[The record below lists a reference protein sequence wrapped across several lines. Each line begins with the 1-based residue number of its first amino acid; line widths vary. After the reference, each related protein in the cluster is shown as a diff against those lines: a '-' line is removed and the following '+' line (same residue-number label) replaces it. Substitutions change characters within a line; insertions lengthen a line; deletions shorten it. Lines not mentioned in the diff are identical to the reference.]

1 MKLKKFMML
10 QLFAEGSEG
19 SGGDSGNEGTDPG
32 NEPETNGT
40 EEDEGNDPEDEKKYS
55 DKDVNKI
62 IDRKFAEWAKKKQKE
77 EDEAKKLA
85 KMNAQ
90 EKADYRNK
98 QLEDKIAK
106 LENEKTLSNMRDEAR
121 KMLSEKNINISD
133 ELLAFMVS
141 TDAGETKKAV
151 DSFADLFNAAVNEA
165 VKGKARQT
173 TPREGGAFSVAT
185 KNLGIGDM
193 AREARIIK

>member
-1 MKLKKFMML
+1 MKFKKFMML

-19 SGGDSGNEGTDPG
+19 SDGDSGNEGTDG
-32 NEPETNGT
+32 KEPETK
-40 EEDEGNDPEDEKKYS
+40 EPKDDEGDDPEEKKYS

-77 EDEAKKLA
+77 EDEAKKLS

-90 EKADYRNK
+90 EKADYKQK
-98 QLEDKIAK
+98 QLEEEIEQLK
-106 LENEKTLSNMRDEAR
+106 NEKALSNMRDEAR
-121 KMLSEKNINISD
+121 KMLSEKNINITD

-173 TPREGGAFSVAT
+173 TPKESGAFSGGT
-185 KNLGIGDM
+185 RNLGIGDM

>member
-1 MKLKKFMML
+1 MML

-19 SGGDSGNEGTDPG
+19 SDGDSGNEGTDG
-32 NEPETNGT
+32 KDPETKEQEDD
-40 EEDEGNDPEDEKKYS
+40 EEDDPEEEKKYS

-77 EDEAKKLA
+77 EDEAKKLS

-90 EKADYRNK
+90 EKADYKQK
-98 QLEDKIAK
+98 QLEEEIEQLK
-106 LENEKTLSNMRDEAR
+106 NEKALSNMRDEAR
-121 KMLSEKNINISD
+121 KMLSEKNINITD

-173 TPREGGAFSVAT
+173 TPKESGAFSGGT
-185 KNLGIGDM
+185 RNLGIGDM